1 MADRTALMDWNR
13 ALIAHL
19 THRTLVFGL
28 PFAMSI
34 VLAVP
39 AMAAPFVDP
48 LDQPSGPSP
57 LASRNLLLAVA
68 QAGARLVAVGQ
79 RGHIVYSDDQGTS
92 WKQASVPVSSDLT
105 AVSFVN
111 ASKGWAVGHDGVIL
125 HSADRGL
132 TWVKQ
137 LDGRAAVAAMVA
149 DLQQKIAAATA
160 NKELQALLAEATR
173 YREAGP
179 DKPFLD
185 VWFADEK
192 TGYAVGAYNL
202 LFHTSDGGEH
212 WQSWFDRS
220 DNPKLSHLN
229 AIRGVGDQIYVVGER
244 GLVLKLDKAAG
255 RFVARPMSYA
265 GSFFALAPTPT
276 SLTVF
281 GMRGRAYRTSDDGRS
296 WSRIEMGVQAGLSGA
311 TVLSDGRILAVSQA
325 GEVLLSKD
333 DGASYVVVKG
343 VQPMAFAAVSPAG
356 QNRIALTGTQGVR
369 VERLP

>member
-1 MADRTALMDWNR
+1 MRPVADGATLMDWNQ
-13 ALIAHL
+13 ALIAHP
-19 THRTLVFGL
+19 TRRALVFGL
-28 PFAMSI
+28 PLLLTA
-34 VLAVP
+34 P
-39 AMAAPFVDP
+39 AIGAKFVDP
-48 LDQPSGPSP
+48 MDMPARPSP

-68 QAGARLVAVGQ
+68 QVGARLVAVGQ
-79 RGHIVYSDDQGTS
+79 RGHIVYSDDQGAS
-92 WKQASVPVSSDLT
+92 WKQGSVPVSSDLT
-105 AVSFVN
+105 AVSFPS

-125 HSADRGL
+125 HSGDRGL

-137 LDGRAAVAAMVA
+137 LDGSAAVGAMVA
-149 DLQQKIAAATA
+149 DLEKKLAVVPG
-160 NKELQALLAEATR
+160 NKDLQALLSEATR

-212 WQSWFDRS
+212 WESWFDRTE
-220 DNPKLSHLN
+220 NPKLSHLN
-229 AIRGVGDQIYVVGER
+229 AIRGAGDQVYVVGER
-244 GLVLKLDKAAG
+244 GLVLKLDKTTG
-255 RFVARPMSYA
+255 RFVARPMTYA
-265 GSFFALAPTPT
+265 GSFFALAPTAT

-281 GMRGRAYRTSDDGRS
+281 GMRGSAYRTSDDGRS
-296 WSRIEMGVQAGLSGA
+296 WTRIEIGVQAGFSGA

-333 DGASYVVVKG
+333 DGASYAIVKG

-356 QNRIALTGTQGVR
+356 KNSIALTGTQGVR